1 MFRSFVILILLL
13 GGSLVFGQARRVNP
27 ASPRPS
33 SEAAA
38 VTGPAR
44 PVKEM
49 FDEANTYNKVK
60 FAEFEQKKVPVSDGL
75 IARTQLERKQLAAK
89 YAAMIQE
96 RTELTTEDYY
106 YLGLLHWIAENLDAT
121 RETFVK
127 YLSAAEIPAEKAQ
140 DARAIVAVIYARQKK
155 LAEAEKMV
163 ADYAK
168 GSPVKLSQRGQMER
182 ELARA
187 FAAEK
192 RYSEAAAHGAEAYKA
207 YKSIAADPAT
217 REKIIDEVIAGGLFW
232 FEANRMAGRQSD
244 ADAALQDMRQTAVE
258 LQSGKF
264 FYYTVDTQVKYQ
276 IETGRK
282 PQAMVNVTNTLA
294 QLNKDFGD
302 KSAQT
307 ELEQKFKKRERQY
320 RMLGEAAP
328 EIVNIDQV
336 FPGDTKTLAAL
347 RGKVILLDFWA
358 TWCVPCLEAFPTML
372 EWQQDYGKDGFV
384 ILGLTRFYGR
394 AEGFPVDTASE
405 IDFLNRFRQKHAL
418 SYDFLVAKD
427 DTNHRAYGAQAI
439 PTAAIIDRKGNIRFL
454 ETGTSPGRLT
464 EMREMIEKLISEK

>member
-1 MFRSFVILILLL
+1 
-13 GGSLVFGQARRVNP
+13 
-27 ASPRPS
+27 
-33 SEAAA
+33 
-38 VTGPAR
+38 
-44 PVKEM
+44 M
-49 FDEANTYNKVK
+49 FDEANSYNKVK

-89 YAAMIQE
+89 YAAMIKE
-96 RTELTTEDYY
+96 RSELTTEDYY

-127 YLSAAEIPAEKAQ
+127 YLSAAEIPPEKAQ
-140 DARAIVAVIYARQKK
+140 DARAILAVIYARRKN
-155 LAEAEKMV
+155 LAEAEKII

-192 RYSEAAAHGAEAYKA
+192 RYSEAAIHGAEAYRS
-207 YKSIAADPAT
+207 YQSIAADPAL
-217 REKIIDEVIAGGLFW
+217 REKVIDELIASGLFW
-232 FEANRMAGRQSD
+232 FEANRMAGQQAE
-244 ADAALQDMRQTAVE
+244 ADAALAECRQTAVE
-258 LQSGKF
+258 LQSGSF
-264 FYYTVDTQVKYQ
+264 FYYLVDAQIKYQ

-282 PQAMVNVTNTLA
+282 PQALVNVTNTIA
-294 QLNKDFGD
+294 QINKNFTG
-302 KSAQT
+302 KSVQT
-307 ELEQKFKKRERQY
+307 ELAEKFKKREKQY

-328 EIVNIDQV
+328 ELANIDRV
-336 FPGDTKTLAAL
+336 FPGDTKSLAAL

-358 TWCVPCLEAFPTML
+358 TWCVPCLEAFPTLL

-384 ILGLTRFYGR
+384 ILGLTRYYGR

-405 IDFLNRFRQKHAL
+405 IDFLNRFKQKHAL
-418 SYDFLVAKD
+418 TYDFLVAKD
-427 DTNHRAYGAQAI
+427 ESNHQTYGAQAI
-439 PTAAIIDRKGNIRFL
+439 PTAALIDRKGNIRYL

>member
-1 MFRSFVILILLL
+1 MFRSLAILILLL
-13 GGSLVFGQARRVNP
+13 GGSLAFGQARRVNP
-27 ASPRPS
+27 AAPRPS

-38 VTGPAR
+38 AEPAR

-89 YAAMIQE
+89 YAAMIRQ
-96 RTELTTEDYY
+96 RTDLTTEDYY

-127 YLSAAEIPAEKAQ
+127 YLSAADLPAEKAQ
-140 DARAIVAVIYARQKK
+140 DARAVVAVIYARQKNF
-155 LAEAEKMV
+155 AEAEKMI

-187 FAAEK
+187 LATDKQYAE
-192 RYSEAAAHGAEAYKA
+192 SAAHGAEAYKA
-207 YKSIAADPAT
+207 YKAIAADSVS
-217 REKIIDEVIAGGLFW
+217 REKIVDELIASGLFW
-232 FEANRMAGRQSD
+232 FEANRMANRQSD

-264 FYYTVDTQVKYQ
+264 YYYTVDAQIKYQ

-282 PQAMVNVTNTLA
+282 PQALVNVANTLA
-294 QLNKDFGD
+294 QINKDFAD

-307 ELEQKFKKRERQY
+307 ELGDKFKKREKQY
-320 RMLGEAAP
+320 RMLGDAAP
-328 EIVNIDQV
+328 ELVNIDQV

-358 TWCVPCLEAFPTML
+358 TWCVPCLEAFPSML

-394 AEGFPVDTASE
+394 AEGFPVDTANE

-418 SYDFLVAKD
+418 TYDFLVAKD
-427 DTNHRAYGAQAI
+427 DTNHRTYGAQAI
-439 PTAAIIDRKGNIRFL
+439 PTAALIDRKGNIRYL